1 MDLITGLKTPQEKL
15 NFDREALTDIDLN
28 RLIREMGVKV
38 TRQRLAI
45 LRCFSKSSI
54 HMTAQEVFDQVKLN
68 FPEIGFATVY
78 RFLKQMSEKGLA
90 SEVRLGGLPSRYELS
105 SAKHHDHLTCNSC
118 GKIVEFENT
127 EIERLQE
134 EVAKQFGFKLTGHLL
149 ELYGLC
155 RICQGT
161 C

>member
-1 MDLITGLKTPQEKL
+1 MELIKGLKSPQDQVS
-15 NFDREALTDIDLN
+15 FDRESFSEQDFH

-45 LRCFSKSSI
+45 LKCFSQATL
-54 HMTAQEVFDQVKLN
+54 HMTAQEVFDEVKKL

-90 SEVRLGGLPSRYELS
+90 QEVRLGGLPARYELHS
-105 SAKHHDHLTCNSC
+105 SKHHDHLTCNSC
-118 GKIVEFENT
+118 GKIVEFENA
-127 EIERLQE
+127 EIERLQSI
-134 EVAKQFGFKLTGHLL
+134 VAKEFGFKLHGHLL

-155 RICQGT
+155 KTCQGN
-161 C
+161 